1 MKQLN
6 NMMTFQDMVNALIRF
21 GSNDEDI
28 AKAVENKIKSD
39 STKYQIQ
46 YYKGNKE
53 VIKETNQTHL
63 LRDLVYDYMN
73 RFKASREDIEKLFD
87 RVEWTIFSDENK
99 TGFDIIKIGKEKYR
113 ISNQRTRNPEYLND
127 IANVFG
133 EKGYEIIPL

>member
-6 NMMTFQDMVNALIRF
+6 NMITFRDIANALILF
-21 GSNDEDI
+21 CTNDEDI
-28 AKAVENKIKSD
+28 AKAIEKKSD

-87 RVEWTIFSDENK
+87 RVKWTIFSDENK

-113 ISNQRTRNPEYLND
+113 ISNQRTRNPEYFND
-127 IANVFG
+127 IVNVFG
-133 EKGYEIIPL
+133 EKGYKIIPL